1 MANSNEVPL
10 MFQAQISGRG
20 QIQYIQKP
28 EQSERWVDEW
38 LEATAINAP
47 NFSHHVKTQE
57 YKISW
62 RLLSNSGQDDDF
74 IRPVIA
80 ANGFPYYPGASMK
93 GAFLRH
99 CTPQQA
105 IRYCGGKNLTP
116 QPPSLQGNGE
126 NLKPLSLQERGF
138 TDSETQPGILR
149 FHGAFP
155 KDSEWKE
162 EPLIDVVHPQQN
174 WQVKN
179 SDSHSAFLQI
189 SLYAPTLVFGIS
201 STIEL
206 NDSEWKTIW
215 SIWDKAIERGI
226 GSRVSAGYGQPIN
239 HPETK
244 LFSVSLKGQGLA
256 SKLIGTEQIEEF
268 RPNMFKAALRGNSLR
283 LFSAVT
289 DENTAEELTKEL
301 WGGFAGAKG
310 AIVGDLGIAFH
321 AEKLVMDE
329 FTYNNHRV
337 SMPTY
342 DLKKGDL
349 TILCM
354 KNRSEEYRKQLRILA
369 KAILKF
375 ALLIGGFG
383 KSSRR
388 VDHRIFFPE
397 YLEPGNKPMIGCQWG
412 FTKESESY
420 YFPVNNI
427 KHIKNIIDDVY
438 KVVNSWLVFKG
449 KSQNYQK
456 LSWRESFHP
465 ENVQVW
471 GRIAEDEDDSLAV
484 RWFHGNYKSSQSIK
498 RSKLTGEIGKIG
510 RIYHRMYPHYI
521 RTKDGEMKKKGRGYV
536 ELLTI
541 FPDKTDQT
549 TKDFLAFLPASGF
562 EKLWGV

>member
-1 MANSNEVPL
+1 MPNSNEVPL

-20 QIQYIQKP
+20 QIQYIQQP

-38 LEATAINAP
+38 LEATAIKPP
-47 NFSHHVKTQE
+47 NFSHHVRTKE

-99 CTPQQA
+99 CTPAQA
-105 IRYCGGKNLTP
+105 IRYCGYQN
-116 QPPSLQGNGE
+116 S
-126 NLKPLSLQERGF
+126 
-138 TDSETQPGILR
+138 SETKPGILR

-155 KDSEWKE
+155 QDATWKE
-162 EPLIDVVHPQQN
+162 EPLIDVVHPQEN

-179 SDSHSAFLQI
+179 SDSHAAFLQI

-206 NDSEWKTIW
+206 EDSEWETIW
-215 SIWDKAIERGI
+215 SIWDQAIERGI

-244 LFSVSLKGQGLA
+244 LFTVNLKGQGLA
-256 SKLIGTEQIEEF
+256 SQLIDKTGEF
-268 RPNMFKAALRGNSLR
+268 RPNMFKAALRGHTLR
-283 LFSAVT
+283 LFSGVT
-289 DENTAEELTKEL
+289 DENTAQELTKEL

-310 AIVGDLGIAFH
+310 AVVGDLGIAFH
-321 AEKLVMDE
+321 AESLVMGE
-329 FTYNNHRV
+329 FTYNHNRI

-342 DLKKGDL
+342 DLKKGTL

-354 KNRSEEYRKQLRILA
+354 KNHADEYRKQLRILA
-369 KAILKF
+369 KAILRF
-375 ALLIGGFG
+375 SLLIGGFG

-388 VDHRIFFPE
+388 VDHRIFFPKYFDYE
-397 YLEPGNKPMIGCQWG
+397 DKPMIGCQWG
-412 FTKESESY
+412 FTQESEPY

-427 KHIKNIIDDVY
+427 NHIKNIIENVR
-438 KVVNSWLVFKG
+438 KAVNNWLVFKG
-449 KSQNYQK
+449 KSQNYQRNA
-456 LSWRESFHP
+456 WRECFHP
-465 ENVQVW
+465 ENVQIW
-471 GRIAEDEDDSLAV
+471 GRLAVDKEDSLAV
-484 RWFHGNYKSSQSIK
+484 GWFHGNYRGSQSIK
-498 RSKLTGEIGKIG
+498 RSKLTGEMGKIG
-510 RIYHRMYPHYI
+510 RIYHRMYPHYKI
-521 RTKDGEMKKKGRGYV
+521 REDQMVRQRGYV

-541 FPDKTDQT
+541 FPDKRDET
-549 TKDFLAFLPASGF
+549 TKQFLAFLPTSGF